1 MIRLSESFGFKK
13 NEEDN
18 CIYAKSKES
27 ISSLFCMSMTY
38 FLASSDKCLLAE
50 TESFLS
56 STFDIKD
63 IGEASYVLE

>member
-1 MIRLSESFGFKK
+1 MIRLSESFGFEK

-38 FLASSDKCLLAE
+38 FLASSDKDLLAE
-50 TESFLS
+50 TKSFLS